1 MTSSNITF
9 QPNHSIGA
17 ACMASN
23 EKEKASTAASAA
35 SSTSLVS
42 VAQTQLIYAN
52 LREYVRRNFDFS
64 IAQANSEL
72 RKRYLKIEE
81 SLAANRTF
89 SSFVQKSEPDPED
102 NYHIVTLPKF
112 ILQNAVAQLSP
123 NSTVVVYGAQ
133 MVGEQDYIERLDC
146 FVRSDKC
153 KRLILVDVDI
163 VTLKL
168 LEIKL
173 NSSKVSLI
181 HMDIS
186 SSLRESTDFLTAF
199 IFEKTKKEHFVEKAV
214 TFINTLIANAPKE
227 KDWGLLLKLGKP
239 YADCVVS
246 SHVGTQLYRLA
257 GVALCQALKTLNL
270 KEEEEAK
277 LFADSSLKSA
287 MRQWRIVSLTQHLY
301 SLIQIA
307 GPNRICYV
315 DALKEFAADHDIYD
329 FTGFFNQLEKSGNV
343 IARDEWM
350 DPQRKDRCFMK
361 ALCISRKAINT
372 AAVSTASANNGMI
385 KK

>member
-9 QPNHSIGA
+9 QPNHSFGA
-17 ACMASN
+17 ACMASK

-35 SSTSLVS
+35 STTSLVS
-42 VAQTQLIYAN
+42 VAQTQLTYEN
-52 LREYVRRNFDFS
+52 LRGKVQKNFALS
-64 IAQANSEL
+64 IAKTNLEL
-72 RKRYLKIEE
+72 RHRYLEIEN
-81 SLAANRTF
+81 SLAPNRTF
-89 SSFVQKSEPDPED
+89 SSFAQKSEPDPED
-102 NYHIVTLPKF
+102 NYHVVNLPKF
-112 ILQNAVAQLSP
+112 ILHNAVAQLSP

-133 MVGEQDYIERLDC
+133 MVGEVDFLERLDC

-163 VTLKL
+163 ITLKL

-186 SSLRESTDFLTAF
+186 SSLRESSDFLAAF

-214 TFINTLIANAPKE
+214 SFINTLIANAPKE
-227 KDWGLLLKLGKP
+227 KDWGCLLKLEKP
-239 YADCVVS
+239 YADCVIS

-257 GVALCQALKTLNL
+257 GVALCQALKTLEL
-270 KEEEEAK
+270 KKEEEEK
-277 LFADSSLKSA
+277 LFADVRLKSA

-301 SLIQIA
+301 SLIEIA

-315 DALKEFAADHDIYD
+315 DALKEFAENNDTYN
-329 FTGFFNQLEKSGNV
+329 FTSFFNELEKSGNV
-343 IARDEWM
+343 IASDVWK
-350 DPQRKDRCFMK
+350 DPQLKDRCFMK
-361 ALCISRKAINT
+361 ALCISRKSINT
-372 AAVSTASANNGMI
+372 AAASTASAITGVI